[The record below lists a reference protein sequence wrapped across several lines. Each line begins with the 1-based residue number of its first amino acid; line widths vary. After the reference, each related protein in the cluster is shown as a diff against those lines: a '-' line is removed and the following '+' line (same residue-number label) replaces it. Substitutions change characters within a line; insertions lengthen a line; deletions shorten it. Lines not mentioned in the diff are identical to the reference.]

1 MHNPYQSPTSSAT
14 EVIQPPIK
22 RPLSVWL
29 LLLVLG
35 VMIIA
40 LAIGSARS
48 IWFMAAYPDVMPP
61 RVVVNT
67 ALFLALVLFGA
78 AALVGIARRRQW
90 GRWLGLL
97 VMVALT
103 AAMFLMPDT
112 THYDNAAQRSGGLFG
127 RTILMP
133 SLMLLWAYRFGFSR
147 KAKRYFAD

>member
-1 MHNPYQSPTSSAT
+1 MHNPYQSTATSAT

-35 VMIIA
+35 VMTIA
-40 LAIGSARS
+40 LAIGTARS
-48 IWFMAAYPDVMPP
+48 IWLMAAYPSVMLS
-61 RVVVNT
+61 RFGANT

-78 AALVGIARRRQW
+78 GALVGIARRRQW

-112 THYDNAAQRSGGLFG
+112 THYANAAQQSGGFFG